1 MLNKNHINN
10 NYQRS
15 QLATNTGKIRKETI
29 QTSESTGEP
38 ERESERNKRGR
49 LALATSKNNLIENF
63 SQ

>member
-1 MLNKNHINN
+1 MRQKHRLGRLERR
-10 NYQRS
+10 NYS
-15 QLATNTGKIRKETI
+15 TIREDGR
-29 QTSESTGEP
+29 ERERERAR